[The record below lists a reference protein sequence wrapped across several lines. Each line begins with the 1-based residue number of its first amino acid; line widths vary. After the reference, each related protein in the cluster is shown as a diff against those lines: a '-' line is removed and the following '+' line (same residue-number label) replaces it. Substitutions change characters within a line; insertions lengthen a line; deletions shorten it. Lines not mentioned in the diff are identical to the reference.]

1 MAVAHVPA
9 SLEAIYRRNFVFFL
23 IDNILF
29 NVAMGIMG
37 ITTVIPAFVRELT
50 DVEILIGLSG
60 NMFAIGY
67 TLPQLFIARL
77 LRRHARKKWWFA
89 GPNIPVRLMMLLF
102 AGLALTIGDQ
112 RDLLLLAFLVCYGIA
127 ALGDGLVGVPWADL
141 VGTSLD
147 PRWRA
152 RMLGLTVATSGTV
165 LLTISPWIGSIL
177 GAAGPGFPTNY
188 ATLFGVAGTLL
199 ALSIIPCL
207 FIRELPGARAH
218 DELPPMRMFL
228 PELAAMLRED
238 PPFRGYVAIRA
249 LCSLSLMAAPFYIG
263 YATTGLGLASDVAVP
278 TLLAMQMIGSV
289 AGALTYTWLGAR
301 DNIAFIRV
309 ALVCAA
315 LQPVCGLI
323 AGLVGPWPLYLGF
336 LVYGV
341 AASNLLISLLNWL
354 VNYAGA
360 ERRPVYVGL
369 SNTIAALALLVAPI
383 IGGTIVARL
392 GYEVLFG
399 TTLLVVASAMVL
411 TWRVLR
417 NTVRDRAA

>member
-1 MAVAHVPA
+1 MTVADVPG
-9 SLEAIYRRNFVFFL
+9 SREAIYRRNFVFFL

-29 NVAMGIMG
+29 NVAMGILG

-50 DVEILIGLSG
+50 DVEVLIGLSG

-89 GPNIPVRLMMLLF
+89 GPNIPVRTMMLVF
-102 AGLALTIGDQ
+102 AGLALVIGD
-112 RDLLLLAFLVCYGIA
+112 RPDLLLVAFLVCYGIA
-127 ALGDGLVGVPWADL
+127 ALGDGVVGVPWADL

-147 PRWRA
+147 QRWRA
-152 RMLGLTVATSGTV
+152 RMLGLTVATSGTI
-165 LLTISPWIGSIL
+165 LLTISPWIGQIL
-177 GAAGPGFPTNY
+177 SAAGPGFPTNY

-218 DELPPMRMFL
+218 DDIPPLRAFL
-228 PELAAMLRED
+228 PELGTMLRD
-238 PPFRGYVAIRA
+238 DRPFRGYVAIRA

-263 YATTGLGLASDVAVP
+263 YATTTLGLGSDVAVP

-289 AGALTYTWLGAR
+289 TGALAYTWLGAR
-301 DNIAFIRV
+301 DNIAFIRM
-309 ALVCAA
+309 ALACAA
-315 LQPVCGLI
+315 LQPICGLI
-323 AGLVGPWPLYLGF
+323 AGWLGPWPLYVGF

-354 VNYAGA
+354 VQYAGA

-383 IGGTIVARL
+383 VGGTIVAQL

-399 TTLLVVASAMVL
+399 TTLLIVLAAMVL

>member
-9 SLEAIYRRNFVFFL
+9 PLETIYRRNFVFFL

-147 PRWRA
+147 QRWRA
-152 RMLGLTVATSGTV
+152 RMLGLTVATSGSDRSA
-165 LLTISPWIGSIL
+165 ISSASDSSP
-177 GAAGPGFPTNY
+177 
-188 ATLFGVAGTLL
+188 
-199 ALSIIPCL
+199 ALRNSNL
-207 FIRELPGARAH
+207 QRSEARAV
-218 DELPPMRMFL
+218 
-228 PELAAMLRED
+228 
-238 PPFRGYVAIRA
+238 PFRCARA
-249 LCSLSLMAAPFYIG
+249 L
-263 YATTGLGLASDVAVP
+263 
-278 TLLAMQMIGSV
+278 
-289 AGALTYTWLGAR
+289 
-301 DNIAFIRV
+301 
-309 ALVCAA
+309 
-315 LQPVCGLI
+315 
-323 AGLVGPWPLYLGF
+323 PWPL
-336 LVYGV
+336 
-341 AASNLLISLLNWL
+341 ASK
-354 VNYAGA
+354 
-360 ERRPVYVGL
+360 
-369 SNTIAALALLVAPI
+369 
-383 IGGTIVARL
+383 
-392 GYEVLFG
+392 
-399 TTLLVVASAMVL
+399 
-411 TWRVLR
+411 
-417 NTVRDRAA
+417 

>member
-112 RDLLLLAFLVCYGIA
+112 PGLLLIAFLVCYGIA
-127 ALGDGLVGVPWADL
+127 ALGDGVVGVPWADL

-147 PRWRA
+147 LRWRA

-188 ATLFGVAGTLL
+188 ATLFGVAGTLF

-238 PPFRGYVAIRA
+238 PTFRGYVAIRA

-341 AASNLLISLLNWL
+341 AASNLLIRMLNWL

-383 IGGTIVARL
+383 IGGTIVAWL
-392 GYEVLFG
+392 DYEVLFG
-399 TTLLVVASAMVL
+399 TTLLVVALAMAL

-417 NTVRDRAA
+417 NTVHDRAA